1 MPSFDVVSEVDLQTL
16 DNAINNLKKE
26 ILNRFDFQGSQ
37 TEIDLN
43 KKDYSLHVVTE
54 NDMKMRQI
62 EETLI
67 SKLMKQ
73 GIDPKCLD
81 FGKEHYAS
89 GKLIKKDIQIKN
101 GLDKEMAKKIVK
113 LIKESGLKVQ
123 AAIQDE
129 QVRVTGKKIDD
140 LQQVIQEL
148 KKSDLDVPLQFTNMK
163 S

>member
-1 MPSFDVVSEVDLQTL
+1 MPSFDIVSEVDLQTL

-37 TEIDLN
+37 TEIELN
-43 KKDYSLHVVTE
+43 KKEYSLHIITE

-67 SKLMKQ
+67 SKLVKQ

-81 FGKEHYAS
+81 FGKEKYAS
-89 GKLIKKDIQIKN
+89 GKLIKKDIIIKN

-113 LIKESGLKVQ
+113 KIKDLGLKVQ
-123 AAIQDE
+123 AAIQDD

-140 LQQVIQEL
+140 LQEVIQAL
-148 KKSDLDVPLQFTNMK
+148 KKADLEVPLQFTNMK